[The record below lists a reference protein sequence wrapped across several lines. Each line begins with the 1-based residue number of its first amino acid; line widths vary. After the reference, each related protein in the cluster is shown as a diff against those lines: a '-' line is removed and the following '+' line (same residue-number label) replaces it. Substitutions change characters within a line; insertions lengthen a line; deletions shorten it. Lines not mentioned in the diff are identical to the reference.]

1 MRNIIVK
8 ISVVIMVVLMLCG
21 CSSKANKADEYLMV
35 EWTQYPAN
43 VQKVYTY
50 DEQGRKLTE
59 DSGVGHF
66 EYEYFKDGSYMITG
80 WFDKDK
86 AGFLNQEVYSKYD
99 ELIAS
104 ASALDEFDYYYN
116 VEYKTDRKGNILNK
130 KVSDKESG
138 SLLYT
143 AEYEYGDN
151 SLVIKENRVD
161 GSNVLKSYEYDDY
174 GNSVHETVDDGGL
187 LTVID
192 RDYIYDDNGKII
204 HEYSYDNTG
213 SSFEVENYYDS
224 GLLTAEICRM
234 NDNGYIYEY
243 VNTYSY
249 SNGENTVKSNLKT
262 VDLFENIDFSF
273 KVEAYMGSCIPEI
286 TINSGNPVFT
296 KINHSIDVLNRTT
309 CLVNFDSDV
318 FELAKLGYI
327 NTCPDSYSTEKGI
340 SKVYSFDYNAH
351 NIYGFEEDD
360 NINEQI
366 LSVLDKT
373 VSDYVDYIKV
383 IKDKDDDSEY
393 AIDGYE
399 FISLDQDE
407 ANYMIYCGDKSY
419 SFRFKHNLFVL
430 PTGEVVCWYKHT
442 LIGNYL
448 GEAGNGEIRS

>member
-8 ISVVIMVVLMLCG
+8 ISVVFMVVLMLCG
-21 CSSKANKADEYLMV
+21 CSSKTNKADECLMV

-86 AGFLNQEVYSKYD
+86 TGFLNQEVYSKYD

-143 AEYEYGDN
+143 TE
-151 SLVIKENRVD
+151 
-161 GSNVLKSYEYDDY
+161 YEYDDY
-174 GNSVHETVDDGGL
+174 GNSIHETVDNGSS

-192 RDYIYDDNGKII
+192 REYTYDGNGNII
-204 HEYSYDNTG
+204 HECSYDNAG
-213 SSFEVENYYDS
+213 NSFEAERYYDS
-224 GLLTAEICRM
+224 NLMTAEICRI
-234 NDNGYIYEY
+234 NTNGCISEF

-249 SNGENTVKSNLKT
+249 SNGENIVKSDLKT
-262 VDLFENIDFSF
+262 VNLFENIDFSF
-273 KVEAYMGSCIPEI
+273 KVEAIKGSCIPEI

-296 KINHSIDVLNRTT
+296 KINYSIDVLNRTT